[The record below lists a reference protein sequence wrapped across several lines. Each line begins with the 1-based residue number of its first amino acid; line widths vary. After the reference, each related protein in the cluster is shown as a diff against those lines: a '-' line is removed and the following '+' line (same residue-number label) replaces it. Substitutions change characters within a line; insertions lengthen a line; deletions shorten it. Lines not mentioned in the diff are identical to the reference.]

1 MRNKEYRELQ
11 LSSSL
16 LVFIFL
22 AILVLG
28 VVIFLLGVSVGK
40 KQAQIVAEADIPVE
54 KEVTQVEKKGPV
66 EKKKPAAT
74 EEPKDL
80 ISQELASHQKYQEEI
95 KKQKPAPK
103 DLYYIQVGA
112 FNKKEAA
119 VSFAEQFKKEG
130 YPTIVLDPFT
140 SDKRAVYRV
149 RIGGFSS
156 KEEAEAMKEK
166 LTASR
171 KKKDFFIIKG

>member
-1 MRNKEYRELQ
+1 MRSKDYRELQ

-40 KQAQIVAEADIPVE
+40 KQAQIVAEADIPAE
-54 KEVTQVEKKGPV
+54 KEVTQVEKKEPG
-66 EKKKPAAT
+66 EKKEPAT
-74 EEPKDL
+74 PQEPKDL
-80 ISQELASHQKYQEEI
+80 ISQELASHQQYQEETQ
-95 KKQKPAPK
+95 KQKPIPI

-130 YPTIVLDPFT
+130 YPTIVLEPYT
-140 SDKRAVYRV
+140 SDKRPVYRV

-166 LTASR
+166 LTTSK

>member
-1 MRNKEYRELQ
+1 MRNKDYRELQ

-22 AILVLG
+22 AILILG

-40 KQAQIVAEADIPVE
+40 KQAQIVAGSEIPLQKDVTKVE
-54 KEVTQVEKKGPV
+54 EKKPV
-66 EKKKPAAT
+66 VSQ
-74 EEPKDL
+74 EPKDL
-80 ISQELASHQKYQEEI
+80 ISQELASHQKYQEETQ
-95 KKQKPAPK
+95 KQKPALK

-119 VSFAEQFKKEG
+119 VSYGEQFKKEG
-130 YPTIVLDPFT
+130 YPAIILDPFT
-140 SDKRAVYRV
+140 SDKRPVYRV

-156 KEEAEAMKEK
+156 KEEAEKMRDK
-166 LTASR
+166 LIVTK